1 MEGKNSMSKLLKYD
15 DFLDY
20 DEATGTYSMSQEQRV
35 RDETER
41 NRWKTTGF
49 TLLKDWR
56 LYLML
61 VPMIVVYI
69 LWKYMPMYSLT
80 SAFRLGSEN
89 IPTDRNWAG
98 ITAFET
104 ILVRNMAGSFW
115 MAFRNT
121 FVIAFYGLLF
131 GFPMP
136 IILAIF
142 FNEVRSN
149 VARSIMQVCVYL
161 PKFIS
166 TVIVTTLALALF
178 KGDANGGSQ
187 GIISQFIGMISKS
200 PILHGPTDAMKAEGV
215 QFTGRLSLGL
225 FYSAEYFRALYVITD
240 LWEHAGYD
248 SIVFFAA
255 VIAVSPTSYEAA
267 QIDGAGKMAQ
277 MRYVVLPSILSTVI
291 IMLIMKIGSLL
302 SVGYEKIY
310 LLAPST
316 AFSNYSVAEVVSTW
330 SNRIT
335 TGNADAQLNQAFGM
349 AAEMVNN
356 LTGMILVIGA
366 NTIAR
371 KVSDVSLY

>member
-1 MEGKNSMSKLLKYD
+1 MFKLKCD
-15 DFLDY
+15 DFLIY
-20 DEATGTYSMSQEQRV
+20 DEATGTYSMSAEQKV

-61 VPMIVVYI
+61 LPMLLVYL
-69 LWKYMPMYSLT
+69 LWKYLPMYELT
-80 SAFRLGSEN
+80 AAFKFGPASNPSER
-89 IPTDRNWAG
+89 PWAG
-98 ITAFET
+98 IYAFQT
-104 ILVRNMAGSFW
+104 IFTGSESTNFW

-121 FVIAFYGLLF
+121 FILAFYGLLF
-131 GFPMP
+131 GFPTP
-136 IILAIF
+136 IILALF

-149 VARSIMQVCVYL
+149 VARSIMQVCVYI

-166 TVIVTTLALALF
+166 TVIVTSLTVLLFQGTTGGTQVGVVSKLLGAISSSSTLHNRL
-178 KGDANGGSQ
+178 DA
-187 GIISQFIGMISKS
+187 
-200 PILHGPTDAMKAEGV
+200 
-215 QFTGRLSLGL
+215 GL
-225 FYSAEYFRALYVITD
+225 VYSSEYFRAIYIVTD
-240 LWEHAGYD
+240 IWEHAGYD

-291 IMLIMKIGSLL
+291 IMLIMKIGGLL
-302 SVGYEKIY
+302 SVGYEKLY
-310 LLAPST
+310 LLVPNNT
-316 AFSNYSVAEVVSTW
+316 IGNYKVAEVVSTW
-330 SNRIT
+330 SNRLSEAPVPKGT
-335 TGNADAQLNQAFGM
+335 QDQAFGI
-349 AAEMVNN
+349 AGEMTNN
-356 LTGMILVIGA
+356 LIGMILVIGS